1 MTVDNIMLG
10 STQIVTS
17 QQVIAQESNPSDGF
31 TIPAHLRGFEG
42 VQQRKQDYRS
52 DVASGYL
59 EFTQQRLNFSS
70 LCKFAIVQLHLIDK
84 E

>member
-1 MTVDNIMLG
+1 MAVDHIILSN
-10 STQIVTS
+10 TQIVTS
-17 QQVIAQESNPSDGF
+17 QRIVAQESNPSDGF

-59 EFTQQRLNFSS
+59 EFT
-70 LCKFAIVQLHLIDK
+70 
-84 E
+84 